1 MFSFSDNHKSIKEI
15 NTMFS
20 SGSLIVDESYQRRSV
35 WGEKDKIRLIETILL
50 KLVIPEVFFGKQRQI
65 QKQEVGDT
73 YCRWTTKN

>member
-50 KLVIPEVFFGKQRQI
+50 KLVIPES
-65 QKQEVGDT
+65 
-73 YCRWTTKN
+73 